1 MFNNKSSDIAQSLI
15 NHASQSTDDALEATQ
30 RMANDALRE
39 ASHSLQT
46 ARREI
51 SASAHHASDR
61 TVAYIRHQ
69 PVKSILIAAAVGAA
83 LVALAHVIGNPHHS
97 R

>member
-51 SASAHHASDR
+51 SASAHYASDR

-83 LVALAHVIGNPHHS
+83 LVALAQVIGNPHHS